1 MADGNWHVKEE
12 ILEETRLNPKQLETI
27 ISFLEEYGIVDV
39 DSKKS
44 SVRLNKNFRK
54 VFEKETS

>member
-1 MADGNWHVKEE
+1 MKEE

-54 VFEKETS
+54 VLEKETS